1 MPEHRPSRGR
11 VNRWRGAAFLGGA
24 IFFLGTFVAHA
35 QDVAEAAR
43 QEQARKAAEAN
54 APKHVYTEE
63 DLKKDRILTPDD
75 QARVAARK
83 QQHPVLAQESA
94 DKQQPAAQ
102 ATESESL
109 GTTARRYR
117 NEKEK
122 RQAEETRKKNYTPF
136 RYQLAQPAVASPKAG
151 GAAIPEIR
159 PNQAHSDLPS
169 SAFPPLTP
177 RRSPEVSRGGRTRI
191 SPFEPRPLTAMP
203 PLPRVSPMS
212 ELPAIA
218 AVPQPTLPASGPRA
232 VESTSKT
239 RLRLV
244 VVQTGDSW
252 WRLASR
258 HLGVGNRWAELRALN
273 PGVGGSADLL
283 RVGIA
288 VLVPEG
294 NKVSVDSRPV
304 TKQIQ
309 IRVQRG
315 DTLWSL
321 ARKHLGRASAWS
333 CLAGLNPEIRDYGR
347 MAVGTLLQLPAAEQ
361 ATVCADVGVGLKK

>member
-117 NEKEK
+117 NEKE
-122 RQAEETRKKNYTPF
+122 E
-136 RYQLAQPAVASPKAG
+136 LHAVPVPVGATGGGIPKSG
-151 GAAIPEIR
+151 GRCDSGDSTE
-159 PNQAHSDLPS
+159 S
-169 SAFPPLTP
+169 SALRSAEFRFSAAYPP
-177 RRSPEVSRGGRTRI
+177 
-191 SPFEPRPLTAMP
+191 
-203 PLPRVSPMS
+203 
-212 ELPAIA
+212 
-218 AVPQPTLPASGPRA
+218 
-232 VESTSKT
+232 
-239 RLRLV
+239 
-244 VVQTGDSW
+244 
-252 WRLASR
+252 
-258 HLGVGNRWAELRALN
+258 
-273 PGVGGSADLL
+273 
-283 RVGIA
+283 
-288 VLVPEG
+288 
-294 NKVSVDSRPV
+294 
-304 TKQIQ
+304 
-309 IRVQRG
+309 
-315 DTLWSL
+315 
-321 ARKHLGRASAWS
+321 
-333 CLAGLNPEIRDYGR
+333 
-347 MAVGTLLQLPAAEQ
+347 
-361 ATVCADVGVGLKK
+361 